1 MSVPSAT
8 LSQDLAS
15 SLSGVNLKW
24 ALAGLGTIKELSLIY
39 FKNSSDADI
48 VSMDIASGLVKTNLT
63 PSNFVSGQAYSFQ
76 LQVVDVSDNMVFLNT
91 LVLTAP
97 WSLVPPVISSVSG
110 SDRHFVF
117 NLLQLQMF

>member
-24 ALAGLGTIKELSLIY
+24 TLAGLATIKELSLIY

-48 VSMDIASGLVKTNLT
+48 VSMDIASGLVRNNL
-63 PSNFVSGQAYSFQ
+63 PFPILY
-76 LQVVDVSDNMVFLNT
+76 L
-91 LVLTAP
+91 
-97 WSLVPPVISSVSG
+97 
-110 SDRHFVF
+110 DRHTVF
-117 NLLQLQMF
+117 SFRLLMYPTIWSSRTLLF

>member
-8 LSQDLAS
+8 LTQDLAS

-48 VSMDIASGLVKTNLT
+48 ASMDIASG
-63 PSNFVSGQAYSFQ
+63 
-76 LQVVDVSDNMVFLNT
+76 
-91 LVLTAP
+91 
-97 WSLVPPVISSVSG
+97 
-110 SDRHFVF
+110 
-117 NLLQLQMF
+117 